1 MRPNSFGDEIV
12 SALQAETDSK
22 QLKDFYQVGLFLYCK
37 GEKDTATGKEIVT
50 YCSDRK
56 LQFYFDF
63 TDLWQLKNT
72 SIQYVRAEEFEKGIQ
87 AYKKAVGWMNWVFVI
102 ALALTAAECIIG
114 FFAIFSRWGS
124 LVTTIVSTVGCSFP
138 LFFRLLM
145 GTARCRPSLPS
156 WLRLR
161 RPAYISR

>member
-1 MRPNSFGDEIV
+1 MTPNLVGNESV

-22 QLKDFYQVGLFLYCK
+22 QLKDFYQVGLFLYCE
-37 GEKDTATGKEIVT
+37 GEKDTATGKETVT

-72 SIQYVRAEEFEKGIQ
+72 SIQYAMAGDFKKGIQ
-87 AYKKAVGWMNWVFVI
+87 AYKNAVGWMNQVFVI
-102 ALALTAAECIIG
+102 TLALTAAEFMVG

-124 LVTTIVSTVGCSFP
+124 LVTTIVSTVSCSFP
-138 LFFRLLM
+138 LFFCLLI
-145 GTARCRPSLPS
+145 GAARPRPSLPS
-156 WLRLR
+156 WLR
-161 RPAYISR
+161 

>member
-1 MRPNSFGDEIV
+1 MTPNLVGEKSVG
-12 SALQAETDSK
+12 ALQAGTDSK
-22 QLKDFYQVGLFLYCK
+22 PLKDFYKVGLFLYCE
-37 GEKDTATGKEIVT
+37 GEKDAATGKEIVT

-72 SIQYVRAEEFEKGIQ
+72 SIQYVRAEDFKKGIQ

-102 ALALTAAECIIG
+102 TLALTAAECMIG

-145 GTARCRPSLPS
+145 GMTRRKPSLPS

-161 RPAYISR
+161 RPAYISH